1 MTYEYYRRLGPDEK
15 ASDVLIAGPVGGKKT
30 IVLVPVTIDQ
40 PMLGLATTRQL
51 IEELS
56 ARIEMDGMLDY
67 RTVDGEGYVRSGAAV
82 GEAEVLMFNE
92 ISTSYTHEEKR

>member
-1 MTYEYYRRLGPDEK
+1 MNDTLYRELGTDWRCSCCGLPTFIP
-15 ASDVLIAGPVGGKKT
+15 AA
-30 IVLVPVTIDQ
+30 IDK

-67 RTVDGEGYVRSGAAV
+67 RTVD
-82 GEAEVLMFNE
+82 
-92 ISTSYTHEEKR
+92 ST